1 MNKGLIAIVGYK
13 GTGKTTAADHLVAAH
28 GFYKVK
34 FAEPLKEM
42 LRTMGLTERHLE
54 GDLKEVPCDL
64 LGGKTPR
71 HAMQTL
77 GTEWGRDIMDPD
89 LWVRVWYEKVQFL
102 IEDKCKVVV
111 DDLRFPNELKALH
124 ALGGYI
130 FLINSQLRIRQPK
143 DDHASE
149 KVMQLM
155 DQEEYITLFNHGTV
169 LDLKNDVDGVLLGK
183 LPITRPNPFITE
195 HDMARAS

>member
-1 MNKGLIAIVGYK
+1 
-13 GTGKTTAADHLVAAH
+13 
-28 GFYKVK
+28 
-34 FAEPLKEM
+34 
-42 LRTMGLTERHLE
+42 
-54 GDLKEVPCDL
+54 
-64 LGGKTPR
+64 
-71 HAMQTL
+71 MQ
-77 GTEWGRDIMDPD
+77 GRI
-89 LWVRVWYEKVQFL
+89 
-102 IEDKCKVVV
+102 VV

-169 LDLKNDVDGVLLGK
+169 LDLKNDVDDLLLGK
-183 LPITRPNPFITE
+183 LPSTRQNPFMTE
-195 HDMARAS
+195 HNMARAS